1 MGDAFI
7 QTSYMR
13 MGGIAALS
21 VLLGLSPIIYGGIW
35 YLLHRLQRG
44 KRESGETKNKPVT
57 KWKMINM
64 KKIENI
70 ALIGLGAV
78 GCAYLTTIAEHL
90 SPEKI
95 RVVAAGERAE
105 RYRKMV

>member
-1 MGDAFI
+1 
-7 QTSYMR
+7 
-13 MGGIAALS
+13 
-21 VLLGLSPIIYGGIW
+21 
-35 YLLHRLQRG
+35 
-44 KRESGETKNKPVT
+44 
-57 KWKMINM
+57 M

-105 RYRKMV
+105 RYRKNGIIYNGRQ

>member
-1 MGDAFI
+1 MGAVQLRGDLTPLKAAGFYAVLLAAGYFLGEAFI

-44 KRESGETKNKPVT
+44 KR
-57 KWKMINM
+57 
-64 KKIENI
+64 
-70 ALIGLGAV
+70 
-78 GCAYLTTIAEHL
+78 L
-90 SPEKI
+90 SRGTEKQI
-95 RVVAAGERAE
+95 CNEME
-105 RYRKMV
+105 DD